1 MKARSWLAATVLG
14 ALLTPAAAR
23 AEGLDG
29 RFTIAFQ
36 GGTQSELGGD
46 LLKGATGT
54 LFSGKAVTLDS
65 KSYKDVYAPDL
76 RLQGL
81 VGYGLSERLEIIARG
96 TYYKAN
102 GTALEVG
109 KLEED
114 PVYVFFDPYPGD
126 AFDPYG
132 DYEEVGVELGLRF
145 YIAAAGRLKSYVAPI
160 VGARWLTE
168 TYVRFEVP
176 EAGSAIRNVPL
187 HEKST
192 VPVFGLDIGFNFD
205 LGEHF
210 FVGVDTGLR
219 YQGAPKGAD
228 GLPGFPQIDDSDGR
242 WSAPVSATI
251 GVRF

>member
-14 ALLTPAAAR
+14 ALLIPAASR
-23 AEGLDG
+23 AQGIEG

-54 LFSGKAVTLDS
+54 VFNGKALTLDAQ
-65 KSYKDVYAPDL
+65 SYKDVYASDL

-81 VGYGLSERLEIIARG
+81 AGYGLSERLEIIARG
-96 TYYKAN
+96 TYYKAD

-109 KLEED
+109 RLEGD
-114 PVYVFFDPYPGD
+114 PVYVFFDD
-126 AFDPYG
+126 YG
-132 DYEEVGVELGLRF
+132 EYEEVGAELGLRF
-145 YIAAAGRLKSYVAPI
+145 YIAAAGRLKSYVAPV
-160 VGARWLTE
+160 VGVRWLSE
-168 TYVRFEVP
+168 TYVSFEVP
-176 EAGSAIRNVPL
+176 DAGSAIRNMPL

-219 YQGAPKGAD
+219 YQGAPDGAD

>member
-1 MKARSWLAATVLG
+1 MKARSWLTATVLA
-14 ALLTPAAAR
+14 ALLAPGVAVG
-23 AEGLDG
+23 EGLEG
-29 RFTIAFQ
+29 RFSISFQ
-36 GGTQSELGGD
+36 GGSQSELGGD

-54 LFSGKAVTLDS
+54 IFNGKALTLDA

-81 VGYGLSERLEIIARG
+81 VGYGLSERVEIIARG

-109 KLEED
+109 QLEDD
-114 PVYVFFDPYPGD
+114 PVYVFFDD
-126 AFDPYG
+126 YG
-132 DYEEVGVELGLRF
+132 EYEEVGAELGLRL

-160 VGARWLTE
+160 VGARWLSE
-168 TYVRFEVP
+168 TYVSFEVP
-176 EAGSAIRNVPL
+176 DAGSAIRNVPL

-228 GLPGFPQIDDSDGR
+228 GLAGFPQIDDSDGR

-251 GVRF
+251 GARF

>member
-23 AEGLDG
+23 AEGLEG

-54 LFSGKAVTLDS
+54 LFNGKALTLDA

-81 VGYGLSERLEIIARG
+81 VGYGLSERVEIIARG
-96 TYYKAN
+96 TYYEAD
-102 GTALEVG
+102 GTAIEAG
-109 KLEED
+109 RLEEN
-114 PVYVFFDPYPGD
+114 PVYVFFDD
-126 AFDPYG
+126 YG
-132 DYEEVGVELGLRF
+132 AYEEVGIELGVRL
-145 YIAAAGRLKSYVAPI
+145 YIAAAGRLKSYIAPI
-160 VGARWLTE
+160 VGARWLSE
-168 TYVRFEVP
+168 TYIDLEVP
-176 EAGSAIRNVPL
+176 DAGSAIRNVPL

-192 VPVFGLDIGFNFD
+192 VPVFGLDIGFTFD
-205 LGEHF
+205 LGEHL

-228 GLPGFPQIDDSDGR
+228 GLAGFPQIDDSDGR

>member
-1 MKARSWLAATVLG
+1 MVLG
-14 ALLTPAAAR
+14 ALLSPAASR

-29 RFTIAFQ
+29 RVSIAFQ
-36 GGTQSELGGD
+36 AGTQSELGGD
-46 LLKGATGT
+46 LLKSATGT
-54 LFSGKAVTLDS
+54 LFGKPVSLDS

-76 RLQGL
+76 RLQGFL
-81 VGYGLSERLEIIARG
+81 GYGLSERVEVVVRG

-114 PVYVFFDPYPGD
+114 PVYVFFDD
-126 AFDPYG
+126 YG
-132 DYEEVGVELGLRF
+132 EYEEAGVELGLRL

-168 TYVRFEVP
+168 TYVSFEVP
-176 EAGSAIRNVPL
+176 DAGSAIRNVPL

-192 VPVFGLDIGFNFD
+192 VPVFGLDLGFSFD

-219 YQGAPKGAD
+219 YQGAPKETD
-228 GLPGFPQIDDSDGR
+228 GLPGLPQIDDSDSR
-242 WSAPVSATI
+242 WSSPVVASL

>member
-14 ALLTPAAAR
+14 ALLSPAASR
-23 AEGLDG
+23 AQGVEG
-29 RFTIAFQ
+29 RFSLAFQ
-36 GGTQSELGGD
+36 GGTQSELAGD
-46 LLKGATGT
+46 LLKGVTGT
-54 LFSGKAVTLDS
+54 LFDKPITLDS
-65 KSYKDVYAPDL
+65 KRYRDVYEPDV

-81 VGYGLSERLEIIARG
+81 LGYGIGERVEIIARG

-109 KLEED
+109 RLED
-114 PVYVFFDPYPGD
+114 APIYAFFDPYGE
-126 AFDPYG
+126 
-132 DYEEVGVELGLRF
+132 YEEVGVELGLRY
-145 YIAAAGRLKSYVAPI
+145 YIAATGRLKSYVAPI
-160 VGARWLTE
+160 VGARFLSE
-168 TYVRFEVP
+168 TYVTFEVP
-176 EAGSAIRNVPL
+176 DAGSAIRNVPL

-192 VPVFGLDIGFNFD
+192 VPVFGLDLGIIFD

-228 GLPGFPQIDDSDGR
+228 GLAGFPQIDDSDGR

-251 GVRF
+251 GARF